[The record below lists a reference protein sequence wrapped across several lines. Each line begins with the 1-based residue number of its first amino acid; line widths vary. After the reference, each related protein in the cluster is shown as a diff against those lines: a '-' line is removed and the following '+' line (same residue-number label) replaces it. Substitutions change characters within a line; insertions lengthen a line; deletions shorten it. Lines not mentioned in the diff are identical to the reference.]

1 MRELKAFALC
11 VVIILAIGGVAYA
24 QHGIEVKTSVLFGAK
39 LNLNDVGNIGAEGT
53 GTMEW
58 CPKGTNG
65 ENGLTATELGY
76 NDFELVVTGE
86 VPDDAKKV
94 VVSPE
99 TTGYPILLEAGY
111 TVDKFRVGAFWL
123 GGFKAKGEAKGEVEG
138 FDESNY
144 YDFEE
149 FIFQIDTEN
158 PLVLDAMIFFGG
170 ENMPVLPGMSYY
182 WRHYSKAPDGD
193 EEFYTLTADDITGAK
208 YRAPTS
214 HRGIGQ
220 VEWDVDPAKGA
231 TKWTSEVSFN
241 LTNYGAN
248 VGYNVFDENNINVT
262 AMVGL
267 EKLGWSEEI
276 KNTAKEIY
284 DINFTTMDIKYG
296 VNIGGSFTQN
306 HYKALVAQLY
316 GDIFGENPDYNA
328 FVKEQLELDE
338 GVDVTKATLENF
350 SLHQASELKAAR
362 DIEVVRRLDYNPFG
376 CSVGAGVGALV
387 ADKVRVNANLSL
399 GWFSGDA
406 KVKINKK
413 DNRTAKFESV
423 VKEGVGT
430 WTYTIEDEEGGVA
443 STQSG
448 EDKTVEIPIKS
459 DSGVW
464 VPTDTYKEV
473 AEGMDRL
480 GSETAIEKTHAG
492 TKVTMMKAQVSAEY
506 DVTESIFVGGGVFYS
521 YLKNMPVL
529 SDTNALGIKTEDIS
543 ASGINVEVGIRF

>member
-1 MRELKAFALC
+1 
-11 VVIILAIGGVAYA
+11 
-24 QHGIEVKTSVLFGAK
+24 
-39 LNLNDVGNIGAEGT
+39 
-53 GTMEW
+53 
-58 CPKGTNG
+58 
-65 ENGLTATELGY
+65 
-76 NDFELVVTGE
+76 
-86 VPDDAKKV
+86 
-94 VVSPE
+94 
-99 TTGYPILLEAGY
+99 
-111 TVDKFRVGAFWL
+111 
-123 GGFKAKGEAKGEVEG
+123 
-138 FDESNY
+138 
-144 YDFEE
+144 
-149 FIFQIDTEN
+149 
-158 PLVLDAMIFFGG
+158 
-170 ENMPVLPGMSYY
+170 
-182 WRHYSKAPDGD
+182 
-193 EEFYTLTADDITGAK
+193 
-208 YRAPTS
+208 
-214 HRGIGQ
+214 
-220 VEWDVDPAKGA
+220 
-231 TKWTSEVSFN
+231 
-241 LTNYGAN
+241 
-248 VGYNVFDENNINVT
+248 
-262 AMVGL
+262 MVGL

-296 VNIGGSFTQN
+296 VNIGDITQDD
-306 HYKALVAQLY
+306 YKALVAQLY
-316 GDIFGENPDYNA
+316 GEYPDYNA

-338 GVDVTKATLENF
+338 GVDVTEATLENF